1 MRRACD
7 LDLDLDLWVLL
18 IFIGGVMSLVL
29 HEYLELGM
37 FVLCDFS
44 FLDCIVLKFFFLTH
58 QC

>member
-37 FVLCDFS
+37 S
-44 FLDCIVLKFFFLTH
+44 CIV
-58 QC
+58 

>member
-44 FLDCIVLKFFFLTH
+44 VFDCIVLKFFFLTH